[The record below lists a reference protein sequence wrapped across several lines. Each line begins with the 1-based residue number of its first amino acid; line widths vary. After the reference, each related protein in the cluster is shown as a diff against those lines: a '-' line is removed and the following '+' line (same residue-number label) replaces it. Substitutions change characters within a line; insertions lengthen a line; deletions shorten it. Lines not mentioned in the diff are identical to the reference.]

1 MMALLNCLKFKMGSS
16 GRRRSKRVDD
26 HATADADD
34 DYCSTTYNDPSTSLK
49 VEVEVKVKVADDDE
63 VMIKRYS
70 WAEIHRIADNF
81 SRVIGEGGFSTVYL
95 GQYNHHHHHQYPLA
109 VKIHRNTSSSQ
120 RLSRL
125 FKQELQIM
133 LQIRHP
139 NIVKLLGYCSDDEQ
153 EEGALVLEYVPNG
166 SLHDK
171 LHHDD
176 DDDDDENYNKNYNSS
191 SIGIGRGGRGGR
203 GVPLPWN
210 KRMQIAFQLAEA
222 IDYLHS
228 SCPLQIVH
236 GDIKSSNVLL
246 DNNLNCRLCD
256 FGSAKMGF
264 SSSVNHHVD
273 KSSSSSILL
282 LAGSPGYIDPH
293 YLRTGIASK
302 KNDVY
307 SFGVI
312 LLELITGMEA
322 FNSSHNQ
329 KLLTSILTP
338 AILKNDNL
346 MSQMTDPRL
355 AASGGF
361 PPHHQLVSMTSLAAQ
376 CILPQPTLRPSMAD
390 IVGIIMTTIDTT

>member
-34 DYCSTTYNDPSTSLK
+34 DYCSTTYNDPSTTL
-49 VEVEVKVKVADDDE
+49 KVKVADDDE
-63 VMIKRYS
+63 VMIIKRYS

-81 SRVIGEGGFSTVYL
+81 SSVIGEGGFSTVYL
-95 GQYNHHHHHQYPLA
+95 GQYHQYPLA

-133 LQIRHP
+133 LQMRHP
-139 NIVKLLGYCSDDEQ
+139 NIVKLLGYCSDDER

-176 DDDDDENYNKNYNSS
+176 DDDDENYSKNYNSS
-191 SIGIGRGGRGGR
+191 SIGIG
-203 GVPLPWN
+203 VALPWN

-264 SSSVNHHVD
+264 SSSVNHHHHHHDVD
-273 KSSSSSILL
+273 RSSLSSSMLP

-322 FNSSHNQ
+322 FNQ

-361 PPHHQLVSMTSLAAQ
+361 PPHHQLLSMTSLAAH

-390 IVGIIMTTIDTT
+390 IVGIIMTTIDDTTIDRH